1 MEHKVTLIKKGFY
14 KEVSIEDGTSL
25 LKCIQSYVS
34 DFYAP
39 CGGNGTCGKC
49 RVNIKEEGGHVTS
62 CLYPVESDITV
73 FLPEKSEMKVLASQY
88 ELTKLVELRPGE
100 SVKLAISPYGV
111 AIDIGTTTMV
121 FYIVNLLLGSIA
133 DIVTMVNPQSRYG
146 ADVISRINYGHESP
160 KHLANLQTP
169 MIEAINAVIREYCK
183 RTDVEINDFVKISVV
198 GNTTMLHNLLGV
210 DAITIALAPF
220 TPKFTS
226 AQLVESHMLGIDI
239 NPKGTVLL
247 SPSLSGYVGADIL
260 AGLAS
265 IDATK
270 LKDNFLFIDIGTNGE
285 MILVTPEKTLACATA
300 AGPAFEG
307 ANISCGMGAFS
318 GAISEFHDGEMKVI
332 DDVIPKGVCGSGL
345 IDIVAFMLK
354 ASLLSPEGNI
364 SEEFLLYKA
373 DRQEENITLT
383 QQDIREVQLAKAA
396 VYAGIIRLLS
406 IAGKSVDDLDHIL
419 LAGGFGNYLNI
430 SNAIT
435 IGLLPNLPLSKFI
448 HIGNSAGSGAV
459 LALKSEQFVE
469 QIEKMK
475 ECVEYIELSTDS
487 EFPLEF
493 AMSMNFDLE
502 S

>member
-1 MEHKVTLIKKGFY
+1 MKHKVTLIKKGFH

-25 LKCIQSYVS
+25 LKCIQSNVN

-49 RVNIKEEGGHVTS
+49 RVNIQEEGGHVTS
-62 CLYPVESDITV
+62 CLYPVERDITV

-88 ELTKLVELRPGE
+88 ELTKMVALSPGE
-100 SVKLAISPYGV
+100 SAQLVTIPYGV

-121 FYIVNLLLGSIA
+121 FYIVNLLLGAIV
-133 DIVTMVNPQSRYG
+133 DIVTLVNPQSRYG
-146 ADVISRINYGHESP
+146 ADVISRINYGHENP

-169 MIEAINAVIREYCK
+169 MIDAINAVIQEYCK
-183 RTDVEINDFVKISVV
+183 RTDVGIDDFVKISVV
-198 GNTTMLHNLLGV
+198 GNTTMLHNLLGI
-210 DAITIALAPF
+210 DAISIALAPF
-220 TPKFTS
+220 TPKFTT
-226 AQLVESHMLGIDI
+226 AQLIEPQKLGIDI
-239 NPKGTVLL
+239 NLKGAVVL

-265 IDATK
+265 VDTTK

-318 GAISEFHDGEMKVI
+318 GAISAFNDGEMKVI
-332 DDVIPKGVCGSGL
+332 DDITPKGVCGSGL
-345 IDIVAFMLK
+345 IDIVAYMLK

-364 SEEFLLYKA
+364 SEDFILFKA
-373 DRQEENITLT
+373 DREEENITLT

-396 VYAGIIRLLS
+396 VYAGIIRLLN

-430 SNAIT
+430 SSAIT
-435 IGLLPNLPLSKFI
+435 IGLLPNLPRSKFI

-475 ECVEYIELSTDS
+475 EYIQYIELSTDS

-493 AMSMNFDLE
+493 AMNMNFDID
-502 S
+502 